1 MRPLFTVHAGE
12 FLVGSEVE
20 RRWRGAHVWLP
31 SKDTGLDLL
40 VTNARNT
47 RSISLQ
53 VKYSRDYAMFHR
65 GFLAC
70 GWWTFDRAKLRA
82 SPADLWV
89 LVLLPFRPGEG
100 VDRTD
105 IQYVIIPPKEL
116 ASRLGRIHG
125 RVKSFQ
131 SYLWVTKQKRQKRCW
146 DVRGL
151 SKKAVSDLADDR
163 STARRREFTHYLN
176 RWELLARRLFP
187 PA

>member
-12 FLVGSEVE
+12 FLVGSYVE
-20 RRWRGAHVWLP
+20 RRLPGAHVWLP
-31 SKDTGLDLL
+31 SKDTGIDLL

-53 VKYSRDYAMFHR
+53 VKYSRDYSMFHR

-100 VDRTD
+100 MDRKD
-105 IQYVIIPPKEL
+105 IQYVIIPPREL
-116 ASRLGRIHG
+116 ANRMGRIFG
-125 RVKSFQ
+125 REKTFQ
-131 SYLWVTKQKRQKRCW
+131 SYLSVTQKQRCW
-146 DVRGL
+146 EVRGVR
-151 SKKAVSDLADDR
+151 AEGVAEMVEGRYAD
-163 STARRREFTHYLN
+163 RRREFTRYLN
-176 RWELLARRLFP
+176 AWKLVARRLTLP
-187 PA
+187 V